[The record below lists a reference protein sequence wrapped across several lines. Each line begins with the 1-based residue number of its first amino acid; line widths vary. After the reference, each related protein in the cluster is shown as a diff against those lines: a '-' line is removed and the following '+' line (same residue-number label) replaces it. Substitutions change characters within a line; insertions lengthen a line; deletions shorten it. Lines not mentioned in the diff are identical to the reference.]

1 MIERQIMRGSLRG
14 SLVKS
19 TVVGALS
26 LLAGSAYA
34 DYLPGLTNL
43 DFSQYTGSAPKGSF
57 TDVKPVG
64 WTGGTGLIFIDS
76 TTPGQDAAGPVYL
89 STYGNPSP
97 NLPGNYVEA
106 DGNPAFESGFNYQLH
121 GLTVG
126 KTYTLIFY
134 QGGSQQLGFANGK
147 NTTEQWIVS
156 LGTSGMSFCNGC
168 GPADAYYG
176 GNDSTYSNADGT
188 ASVVA
193 SPLMTTAPGGTTP
206 WQQVTMQL
214 TADSADDLL
223 SFLAWGDNG
232 NTINLPPIVFLTG
245 VNTPNLLPEP
255 GSLALVLAAFV
266 ALGAAGTRRK
276 SAKAVAAA

>member
-1 MIERQIMRGSLRG
+1 MRV

-19 TVVGALS
+19 TVVCALS
-26 LLAGSAYA
+26 LLASSAYA
-34 DYLPGLTNL
+34 DYLPGLVNL
-43 DFSQYTGSAPKGSF
+43 DFTQYTGSAPKGAF
-57 TDVKPVG
+57 TAVNPVG
-64 WTGGTGLIFIDS
+64 WTGGSGLIFIDS
-76 TTPGQDAAGPVYL
+76 TTPGQDASGPVYL

-106 DGNPAFESGFNYQLH
+106 DGNPAFESGFNYAVH
-121 GLTVG
+121 GLTPG

-134 QGGSQQLGFANGK
+134 QGGSQQQGFANGL

-156 LGTSGMSFCNGC
+156 LGTSGMQFCNGC
-168 GPADAYYG
+168 GPADPYYG
-176 GNDSTYSNADGT
+176 GTDSTYSNSDPLADVQ
-188 ASVVA
+188 ASQ
-193 SPLMTTAPGGTTP
+193 LMTTPSGGTTP

-214 TADSADDLL
+214 TAHTTDELL

-232 NTINLPPIVFLTG
+232 NTVNLPPIVFLTG

-266 ALGAAGTRRK
+266 GLGAAGTRRK
-276 SAKAVAAA
+276 SAKAIAAA